1 MTPGDIA
8 RVLAKAAAF
17 DLRTIGEFD
26 VMAWHEAL
34 SDIDGA
40 DALAAVTF
48 HYRQTEDRLMPTHV
62 RRIVGEIQRERRR
75 ALREHRESLAIA
87 AEAEVDRG
95 PLTDRSSEI
104 QQFVAGVREVLPEG
118 DVEALHPRAV
128 HWEREHRAYLHQQE
142 ADPNPNYDP
151 TMRPVPEWNGSTQ
164 PPPGAWWEDDTSRE
178 RHAATLLAE
187 AGRLRPRAE
196 S

>member
-1 MTPGDIA
+1 MTPGDVA

-17 DLRTIGEFD
+17 DLRTIGESD

-34 SDIDGA
+34 GDLDAA
-40 DALAAVTF
+40 DALAAVTR
-48 HYRQTEDRLMPTHV
+48 HYRETDDRLMPTHV
-62 RRIVGEIQRERRR
+62 RRIVGELQRERRR
-75 ALREHRESLAIA
+75 AIREREESLAIEADA
-87 AEAEVDRG
+87 AVGRG
-95 PLTDRSSEI
+95 PLADRSAEI
-104 QQFVAGVREVLPEG
+104 QELVAGVREVLPEG

-128 HWEREHRAYLHQQE
+128 HWEREHRAYLHQQDAE
-142 ADPNPNYDP
+142 PNPAYDP
-151 TMRPVPEWNGSTQ
+151 TMRPVPEWNGSAQ

-187 AGRLRPRAE
+187 AGRLRPRAD